1 MSHPVTAPS
10 VSVDS
15 GGPGA
20 DAPKP
25 VRRRPRWRPAAMA
38 AALLL
43 CAAPIAAAAPGTAEG
58 RPPAHGGAPLY
69 ISDYAD
75 NVVLRLP
82 PGGAPATV
90 AASGLTRPTGMALDP
105 SGDLY
110 IADTGNNRVVVVP
123 GDGGPQTVVPATG
136 LSRPIGLALNADGD
150 LYKADSLK

>member
-38 AALLL
+38 AALLS
-43 CAAPIAAAAPGTAEG
+43 CAAPSAPGTTEG

-69 ISDYAD
+69 ISDCAD

-82 PGGAPATV
+82 ATV
-90 AASGLTRPTGMALDP
+90 AASGPTRPTGMALDS
-105 SGDLY
+105 SGDLH
-110 IADTGNNRVVVVP
+110 IADSFNDRVVEVP
-123 GDGGPQTVVPATG
+123 VRRGQRTLPVAG
-136 LSRPIGLALNADGD
+136 LSTPAGLAVPSGRDA
-150 LYKADSLK
+150 Y